1 MNPKFIKS
9 AYKPSQFPADRGRE
23 VAFVGRS
30 NSGKSSAINTIMG
43 RKSLAR
49 TSKIAGRTRLI
60 NFFDLGEGRRIVDLP
75 GYGYAH
81 VSASVQKH
89 WRGLLGAY
97 FEGRDSLAGLVVT
110 VDARRGPKNL
120 DQVMLAWA
128 EESQVPA
135 AVLLTKADKLNRV
148 TARTLEHE
156 VVQRLG
162 LPVLL
167 FSTPQRQGVE
177 DARGW
182 ISKWLGPD

>member
-1 MNPKFIKS
+1 
-9 AYKPSQFPADRGRE
+9 
-23 VAFVGRS
+23 
-30 NSGKSSAINTIMG
+30 
-43 RKSLAR
+43 
-49 TSKIAGRTRLI
+49 
-60 NFFDLGEGRRIVDLP
+60 
-75 GYGYAH
+75 
-81 VSASVQKH
+81 
-89 WRGLLGAY
+89 
-97 FEGRDSLAGLVVT
+97 
-110 VDARRGPKNL
+110 
-120 DQVMLAWA
+120 MLAWA